1 MIKSLSKLGIEGTY
15 QNIIKTI
22 YDKSTV
28 SIILNGQKLQVFPLR
43 LGKRQG
49 CLLSPLIQHSTR
61 SLATTVRPEEEIK
74 GIQFGKE
81 VIKLSY
87 LQMI

>member
-28 SIILNGQKLQVFPLR
+28 SIILNGQKLQVLPLR
-43 LGKRQG
+43 QE
-49 CLLSPLIQHSTR
+49 CPLSPLLLNII
-61 SLATTVRPEEEIK
+61 SLATAVRQEVEIK
-74 GIQFGKE
+74 GIQIREEE
-81 VIKLSY
+81 VKLY
-87 LQMI
+87 F